1 MSELF
6 KNIIPGQRYL
16 FYQKDLG
23 NDNKI
28 VKFRADFI
36 DIINST
42 LRLTKFYC
50 EERKVFINSRLLTM
64 PLGWIVKIESLEDIL
79 ENEVLLPKKYL
90 LPENEIGSEVDVFV
104 HKDSENRIVATTE
117 TPFILLGD
125 FRYLTVIHVNP
136 YGAFVDWGLEKDL
149 LIPFREQT
157 TRLEEDKYY
166 LVF

>member
-64 PLGWIVKIESLEDIL
+64 PLGWIVKIESLEDICINSSAGIGKNSSLDLL
-79 ENEVLLPKKYL
+79 E
-90 LPENEIGSEVDVFV
+90 VFV
-104 HKDSENRIVATTE
+104 FLSNSNTFE
-117 TPFILLGD
+117 TGIQNQVLKSLSS
-125 FRYLTVIHVNP
+125 
-136 YGAFVDWGLEKDL
+136 LE
-149 LIPFREQT
+149 IA
-157 TRLEEDKYY
+157 YHI
-166 LVF
+166 